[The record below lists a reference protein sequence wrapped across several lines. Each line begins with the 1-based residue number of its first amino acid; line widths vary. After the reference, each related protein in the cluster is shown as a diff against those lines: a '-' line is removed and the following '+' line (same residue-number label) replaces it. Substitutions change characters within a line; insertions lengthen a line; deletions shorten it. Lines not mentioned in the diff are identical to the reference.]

1 MSRPSSSSAT
11 TRTSQAPGSR
21 ATVSSPTILSIKGL
35 SKIFGGL
42 TAVNAVDLEIPR
54 QSIVS
59 VIGPNGA
66 GKTTFFNMITG
77 IYEPSLGSIELDG
90 VSLAGLRPD
99 QVTAAGIARTFQNIR
114 LFASMDSQEN
124 VMVGRHSRLK
134 AGYIDALLRTKRFH
148 DSEQEARDVADLM
161 LDFVGLKRFK
171 YELATN
177 LPYGDQRR
185 LEIARALATSPKLI
199 LLDEPAAGMNPRETE
214 ELKSLIRRIRDD
226 LGVTV
231 CLIEH
236 DMRLV
241 MTLSEYITVLDY
253 GSKIAEGLPH
263 QVRNDP
269 KVMEAYLGRG
279 ASAGEYGKEQ
289 GDANA

>member
-1 MSRPSSSSAT
+1 MTASSSAAKRSLSKASSSS
-11 TRTSQAPGSR
+11 
-21 ATVSSPTILSIKGL
+21 TILSIKGL
-35 SKIFGGL
+35 TKIFGGL
-42 TAVNAVDLEIPR
+42 TAVSNVDLDIPR

-77 IYEPSLGSIELDG
+77 IYEPSSGSIDLDG
-90 VSLAGLRPD
+90 QSVLGLRPD
-99 QVTAAGIARTFQNIR
+99 QVTSAGIARTFQNIR

-134 AGYIDALLRTKRFH
+134 AGYIDSLLRTKRFH
-148 DSEQEARDVADLM
+148 ESEKEAVDVANLM
-161 LDFVGLKRFK
+161 LEFVGLSRFRH
-171 YELATN
+171 ELATN
-177 LPYGDQRR
+177 LPYGDQRK
-185 LEIARALATSPKLI
+185 LEIARALATSPKLV

-263 QVRNDP
+263 EVRNNP

-279 ASAGEYGKEQ
+279 AAAGEYGKEEALK
-289 GDANA
+289 GGANA

>member
-1 MSRPSSSSAT
+1 MTAALSKNASKSA
-11 TRTSQAPGSR
+11 GS
-21 ATVSSPTILSIKGL
+21 ILNIHGL
-35 SKIFGGL
+35 TKIFGGL
-42 TAVNAVDLEIPR
+42 TAVSNVDLEIPR

-77 IYEPSLGSIELDG
+77 IYEPTSGTVNLDG
-90 VSLAGLRPD
+90 VNLVGLRPD
-99 QVTAAGIARTFQNIR
+99 QVTKAGIARTFQNIR

-124 VMVGRHSRLK
+124 VMVGRHSRLG
-134 AGYIDALLRTKRFH
+134 AGFVDALLRTRRFH
-148 DSEQEARDVADLM
+148 ESEKEAQDVADLM

-177 LPYGDQRR
+177 LAYGDQRKI
-185 LEIARALATSPKLI
+185 EIARALATSPKLI

-214 ELKSLIRRIRDD
+214 DLKSLIRRIRDD

-279 ASAGEYGKEQ
+279 AAAGEYGKEEAAQ
-289 GDANA
+289 KGRPNA

>member
-1 MSRPSSSSAT
+1 MTAAARPNLGKLAAS
-11 TRTSQAPGSR
+11 GN
-21 ATVSSPTILSIKGL
+21 ILSIKGL
-35 SKIFGGL
+35 TKIFGGL
-42 TAVNAVDLEIPR
+42 TAVNNVDLEIPR

-77 IYEPSLGSIELDG
+77 IYEPSSGTVDLDG
-90 VSLAGLRPD
+90 ENLVGLRPD

-134 AGYIDALLRTKRFH
+134 ATYIDSLLRTKRFH
-148 DSEQEARDVADLM
+148 ESEKEAEDVANLM
-161 LDFVGLKRFK
+161 LEFVGLARFRHD
-171 YELATN
+171 LATN
-177 LPYGDQRR
+177 LPYGDQRK
-185 LEIARALATSPKLI
+185 LEIARALATSPKLV

-241 MTLSEYITVLDY
+241 MTLSEHITVLDY
-253 GSKIAEGLPH
+253 GTKIAEGLPH
-263 QVRNDP
+263 EIRNNP

-279 ASAGEYGKEQ
+279 AVAGEYGKEEVIK
-289 GDANA
+289 GSANA

>member
-1 MSRPSSSSAT
+1 MTASPQITRPLSA
-11 TRTSQAPGSR
+11 SGASN
-21 ATVSSPTILSIKGL
+21 TILSIRGL
-35 SKIFGGL
+35 TKIFGGL
-42 TAVNAVDLEIPR
+42 TAVSDVDLDIPR

-77 IYEPSLGSIELDG
+77 IYEPTSGTVNLDG
-90 VSLAGLRPD
+90 VDLVGLRPD
-99 QVTAAGIARTFQNIR
+99 QVTKAGIARTFQNIR

-134 AGYIDALLRTKRFH
+134 AGFVDALLRTRRFH
-148 DSEQEARDVADLM
+148 DAETEAREVADLM

-171 YELATN
+171 YDLATN
-177 LPYGDQRR
+177 LPYGDQRK
-185 LEIARALATSPKLI
+185 LEIARALATSPKLV

-263 QVRNDP
+263 QVRNNP

-279 ASAGEYGKEQ
+279 AAAGEYGKEEAIK
-289 GDANA
+289 GGGADA

>member
-1 MSRPSSSSAT
+1 MTATSGRGPAKHAASSS
-11 TRTSQAPGSR
+11 
-21 ATVSSPTILSIKGL
+21 TILSIKGL
-35 SKIFGGL
+35 TKIFGGL
-42 TAVNAVDLEIPR
+42 TAVNNVDLEIPR

-77 IYEPSLGSIELDG
+77 IYEPSSGTVTLDG
-90 VSLAGLRPD
+90 DDLVGLRPD
-99 QVTAAGIARTFQNIR
+99 QVTQAGIARTFQNIR

-134 AGYIDALLRTKRFH
+134 AGYIDSLLRTKRFH
-148 DSEQEARDVADLM
+148 ESEKEAEDVANLM
-161 LDFVGLKRFK
+161 LDFVGLARFRH
-171 YELATN
+171 ELATN
-177 LPYGDQRR
+177 LPYGDQRK
-185 LEIARALATSPKLI
+185 LEIARALATSPKLV

-253 GSKIAEGLPH
+253 GSKIAEGLPFE
-263 QVRNDP
+263 VRNNP

-279 ASAGEYGKEQ
+279 AAAGEYGKEES
-289 GDANA
+289 GKSGGANA

>member
-1 MSRPSSSSAT
+1 MSRPSSPAAA
-11 TRTSQAPGSR
+11 RTSQAPGSR
-21 ATVSSPTILSIKGL
+21 AESRSPTILSIKGL

-90 VSLAGLRPD
+90 LSLVGLRPD

-148 DSEQEARDVADLM
+148 ESEQEARDVADLM

-171 YELATN
+171 HELATN

-253 GSKIAEGLPH
+253 GTKIAEGLPH

-279 ASAGEYGKEQ
+279 AAAGEYGKET
-289 GDANA
+289 GGANA